1 MKLWLD
7 DVRPAP
13 SDYEYHAYSV
23 DAAKM
28 MIESAEELGEPIEV
42 IDCDHDL
49 GDYAEHGGDG
59 IKLLDWL
66 LERNTLYPIKLH
78 TANPVGRANMQ
89 RMIDRYWYRDDETNI
104 ENNDTLEKDEY
115 GRENNKAQTI
125 RSLDKLRMA
134 HLFNDMQKNP
144 TKYPQDVESWLT
156 WLNQKSG
163 DNIFNL

>member
-7 DVRPAP
+7 DIRPAP

-28 MIESAEELGEPIEV
+28 MIKSAEELGEPIEV

-49 GDYAEHGGDG
+49 GDYAEYGGDG

-89 RMIDRYWYRDDETNI
+89 RMIDRYWYRDDETNVP
-104 ENNDTLEKDEY
+104 NNETLEREEY
-115 GRENNKAQTI
+115 GCENNKAQTI

-144 TKYPQDVESWLT
+144 TKYPQNVEDWLT

-163 DNIFNL
+163 DNILNL

>member
-13 SDYEYHAYSV
+13 GDYEYHAYSV

-28 MIESAEELGEPIEV
+28 MIESAEELGETIEV

-49 GDYAEHGGDG
+49 GDYAKNGGDG

-89 RMIDRYWYRDDETNI
+89 RMIDRWWNKKENI
-104 ENNDTLEKDEY
+104 VTKNVEISINIDIAKKALGMAGFNDTFNMSNDEVFENVLTLIECY
-115 GRENNKAQTI
+115 GA
-125 RSLDKLRMA
+125 
-134 HLFNDMQKNP
+134 
-144 TKYPQDVESWLT
+144 
-156 WLNQKSG
+156 KS
-163 DNIFNL
+163 IIEE